1 MQQVNRVKT
10 GNKRSYFDREG
21 FLAEAS
27 IWAYPLHMIDFETA
41 APAIP
46 FNKNKHPYEG
56 IAFQF
61 SHHTIEKDGT
71 IKHAGE
77 YISFEKGV
85 FPNYEFVRNLKKQL
99 EVDNGS
105 IFRYHKTM
113 KTPS

>member
-1 MQQVNRVKT
+1 MGELLSKRIYLIKEINEIDIAPKKNDGRTIGLSPHQRRMQQVNRVKT

-27 IWAYPLHMIDFETA
+27 TWAYPLHMIDFETA

-61 SHHTIEKDGT
+61 SHHTIEKT
-71 IKHAGE
+71 E
-77 YISFEKGV
+77 
-85 FPNYEFVRNLKKQL
+85 Q
-99 EVDNGS
+99 
-105 IFRYHKTM
+105 
-113 KTPS
+113 